1 MESAGYFV
9 TFQDSSPQRPQ
20 QIFSGKESLC
30 CPVCASKAALVRA
43 RRPRFRKLFTQKK
56 FYFCRQCKTQFWA

>member
-9 TFQDSSPQRPQ
+9 TFQDSSPKKQLLA
-20 QIFSGKESLC
+20 GKESLC
-30 CPVCASKAALVRA
+30 CPVCESKAALVRA